1 MITLPL
7 ARSPRSLTILA
18 LAGLALAAFGA
29 RCPPG
34 LDIGAYLELR
44 DAGVNRYVGQFH
56 PVESESFG
64 DWTLHRFD
72 PQDGEGPICLD
83 GTPFTVFSR
92 VRDPKR
98 AIVYFAGGGACW
110 QGMYACSARA
120 RTTPPDPAGIFVDGF
135 EVDGEWIENPLADW
149 SLLYVSA
156 CDGSFFGGDNDVV
169 DPDFS
174 LGGVRHHR
182 GVRNATAAL
191 DLARQLFPGIEKV
204 LLAGTSAGGYGV
216 EGIIPLIARFEW
228 LNFTRL
234 YAFSDSGPAV
244 FDPANV
250 DDVRAR
256 MDDWGYARFYP
267 SSCEA
272 CTADRQPAELLRW
285 LLDRDSQIRSALYT
299 TDADIFV
306 RYYLRMINQA
316 RYRAL
321 VLDAHDP
328 IHAENPER
336 HRRFIRSASEQHG
349 VLPFDLYYSAEIEGV
364 SLRAWLRDFVDEEP
378 GWTDLVEDLAPVPDP
393 WEP

>member
-7 ARSPRSLTILA
+7 ARSHGSRTILA
-18 LAGLALAAFGA
+18 LAVLALGAFGA
-29 RCPPG
+29 RCPAG
-34 LDIGAYLELR
+34 LEAGAYLELR
-44 DAGVNRYVGQFH
+44 DAGVNRYVGQFR
-56 PVESESFG
+56 PVASESLG
-64 DWTLHRFD
+64 EWTLHRFD
-72 PQDGEGPICLD
+72 PQDGEGPTCLD
-83 GTPFTVFSR
+83 GTPFTVLSR

-110 QGMYACSARA
+110 QGMYACSAHA
-120 RTTPPDPAGIFVDGF
+120 RTTPPDPAGIFVDGS
-135 EVDGEWIENPLADW
+135 EVDGAWIENPLAEW
-149 SLLYVSA
+149 SVLYVSA
-156 CDGSFFGGDNDVV
+156 CDGSFFGGDNAVV
-169 DPDFS
+169 DPDFP

-191 DLARQLFPGIEKV
+191 DLARQLFPDIEKV

-216 EGIIPLIARFEW
+216 EGVIPLIARFEW
-228 LNFTRL
+228 LNFARL
-234 YAFSDSGPAV
+234 YVFSDSGPAV
-244 FDPANV
+244 YDLANV

-272 CTADRQPAELLRW
+272 CTPDRQPAELLRW
-285 LLDRDSQIRSALYT
+285 LLDHDAQIRSALYS
-299 TDADIFV
+299 TDADLFV
-306 RYYLRMINQA
+306 RYYLRMLTQA
-316 RYRAL
+316 QYRAL

-328 IHAENPER
+328 ITAENPTR

-349 VLPFDLYYSAEIEGV
+349 VLPFDAFYTAEIEGV

>member
-1 MITLPL
+1 VITLPL

-44 DAGVNRYVGQFH
+44 DAGVSRYVGQFH

-182 GVRNATAAL
+182 GVRTGCP
-191 DLARQLFPGIEKV
+191 DRSDRCRIDRQNRLGRVNGRKERQAGASVVGKRVDPGI
-204 LLAGTSAGGYGV
+204 A
-216 EGIIPLIARFEW
+216 IAQG
-228 LNFTRL
+228 RL
-234 YAFSDSGPAV
+234 EPA
-244 FDPANV
+244 
-250 DDVRAR
+250 
-256 MDDWGYARFYP
+256 
-267 SSCEA
+267 
-272 CTADRQPAELLRW
+272 
-285 LLDRDSQIRSALYT
+285 
-299 TDADIFV
+299 
-306 RYYLRMINQA
+306 
-316 RYRAL
+316 
-321 VLDAHDP
+321 
-328 IHAENPER
+328 
-336 HRRFIRSASEQHG
+336 
-349 VLPFDLYYSAEIEGV
+349 
-364 SLRAWLRDFVDEEP
+364 
-378 GWTDLVEDLAPVPDP
+378 
-393 WEP
+393 